1 LDWLFYNPTAGTDS
15 SIATGSNQVDISSF
29 TQDSAQVYSFIYT
42 VSVLSCTVND
52 TILVNV
58 AALPIVDAGNDT
70 ILGYNESYILGG
82 SPTGP
87 VGSSYFWNNLLN
99 FEFEEDEFEPNP
111 SLVVLLSPETYI
123 VTVTDSN
130 GCINR
135 DTVEVKIIPDVVIPS
150 GFSPND
156 DLKNDTWE
164 IKNLDQFTD
173 IKVSVYNRWGSL
185 LFSTKDPYTY
195 WDGDE
200 IPVGTY
206 YYIIEYDGYEG
217 RVQLTGPITI
227 IR

>member
-1 LDWLFYNPTAGTDS
+1 
-15 SIATGSNQVDISSF
+15 
-29 TQDSAQVYSFIYT
+29 
-42 VSVLSCTVND
+42 
-52 TILVNV
+52 
-58 AALPIVDAGNDT
+58 
-70 ILGYNESYILGG
+70 
-82 SPTGP
+82 
-87 VGSSYFWNNLLN
+87 
-99 FEFEEDEFEPNP
+99 
-111 SLVVLLSPETYI
+111 
-123 VTVTDSN
+123 
-130 GCINR
+130 
-135 DTVEVKIIPDVVIPS
+135 VVIPS

-185 LFSTKDPYTY
+185 LFLTEDPYTY